1 LMGPIDL
8 RFYYFHS
15 FVLISNNGFELTRF
29 ARSSSHIR
37 YGERI
42 MIPSKIN
49 LAEKFS
55 MLPDEDYS
63 LRIVAKMNEYEFKI
77 VKFKGEFVWHSHTD
91 TDETFIILKG
101 KMLMNF
107 RDKIIE
113 LNAGE
118 MIVIPKGVEHK
129 PTSEKGYEALL
140 IEPEGVPNTGDVESE
155 MAIKKVEWI

>member
-1 LMGPIDL
+1 
-8 RFYYFHS
+8 
-15 FVLISNNGFELTRF
+15 
-29 ARSSSHIR
+29 
-37 YGERI
+37 

-63 LRIVAKMNEYEFKI
+63 LRIIAKMNEYEFKI

-140 IEPEGVPNTGDVESE
+140 IEPESVPNTGDVESE